1 MKGIAGESPSSQ
13 RSHLAKAADPCGWES
28 LLLKLNMPVQE
39 NKLKGN
45 QTVSYAS
52 YTVFQQMK
60 APAFSQIGVLNQ
72 LLHLLNLV
80 LLLTWQ
86 I

>member
-1 MKGIAGESPSSQ
+1 
-13 RSHLAKAADPCGWES
+13 
-28 LLLKLNMPVQE
+28 MPVRE

-52 YTVFQQMK
+52 YVVFQQMR